1 MKKHITIREAGKTDS
16 EAIIQFNINMAWET
30 EERKLAREKIT
41 SGVNSLLQKPE
52 YGFYLV
58 AESEN
63 EIVGTLMITYEWSDW
78 RNGIFWWIQ
87 SVYVKPE
94 FRRQGVYRKMYKTIR
109 KLADEHPG
117 VCGCR
122 LYVEK
127 ENEAAQQTYQNLGMT
142 ETHYKMFEQEFS

>member
-1 MKKHITIREAGKTDS
+1 MNNKITIREARKTDS
-16 EAIIQFNINMAWET
+16 ESIIQFNINMAWET
-30 EERKLAREKIT
+30 EKKKLNRERIT
-41 SGVNSLLQKPE
+41 SGVNSLLQKSE

-78 RNGIFWWIQ
+78 RNGLFWWIQ

-94 FRRQGVYRKMYKTIR
+94 FRRQGVYRTMYENIQ
-109 KLADEHPG
+109 KLAVEQPE

-127 ENEAAQQTYQNLGMT
+127 ENKIAQQTYEKLGMT
-142 ETHYKMFEQEFS
+142 ETHYMMYEEELV